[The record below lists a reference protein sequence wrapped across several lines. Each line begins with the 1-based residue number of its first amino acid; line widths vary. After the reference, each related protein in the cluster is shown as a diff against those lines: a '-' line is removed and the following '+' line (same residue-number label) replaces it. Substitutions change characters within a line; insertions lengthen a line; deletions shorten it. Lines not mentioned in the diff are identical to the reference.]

1 MLINMYRMTSF
12 KPPHVP
18 FTTTAGYSF
27 VEVLVSI
34 AVLLVAIV
42 APMTIAADG
51 TQNATLA
58 RERVVATFL
67 AQEAVES
74 VYYHRN
80 SAALAHLE
88 NDSNDTWDWVNSEI
102 PNRCRRNNNREPCRI
117 ENLTTK
123 EYGVCNTAAQC
134 RVYVNGSAYN
144 QSSSGD
150 ATPYTRRIFF
160 AEPASGELEV
170 EVRVTWQ
177 SRATGAEEEVELVTY
192 IQDVYGN

>member
-1 MLINMYRMTSF
+1 MTSVRLF
-12 KPPHVP
+12 HTP
-18 FTTTAGYSF
+18 FAANSGYSF

-51 TQNATLA
+51 TQNAALA

-67 AQEAVES
+67 AQEAIES

-88 NDSNDTWDWVNSEI
+88 NGSNDTWSWVNSEI
-102 PNRCRRNNNREPCRI
+102 PNRCRRNNNPEPCRI
-117 ENLTTK
+117 EDIATK
-123 EYGVCNTAAQC
+123 EYDVCNSTAQC
-134 RVYVNGSAYN
+134 RVHLSGSTYN
-144 QSSSGD
+144 QSGSGD

-160 AEPASGELEV
+160 SEPETGELEV
-170 EVRVTWQ
+170 RVRVTWQ
-177 SRATGAEEEVELVTY
+177 SQATTAEEEVELVTFV
-192 IQDVYGN
+192 QDVYGD